1 MKIHRLNTPLDS
13 EQIKQLKAGDKVL
26 ISGTIYTARDAA
38 HKRMIQ
44 LLAEGK
50 ELPMN
55 IKGQIVYYVGPAQ
68 LLDLGLK
75 GMIGKGSRSEVV
87 IDSIIKNQAV
97 YFVAIG
103 GAAVVMA
110 EAIKAVEIIAWED
123 LGTEALRK
131 LEIIDLPCFVGIDSS
146 GNDVFEI
153 ERKKYK
159 INED

>member
-1 MKIHRLNTPLDS
+1 
-13 EQIKQLKAGDKVL
+13 
-26 ISGTIYTARDAA
+26 
-38 HKRMIQ
+38 
-44 LLAEGK
+44 
-50 ELPMN
+50 
-55 IKGQIVYYVGPAQ
+55 
-68 LLDLGLK
+68 
-75 GMIGKGSRSEVV
+75 
-87 IDSIIKNQAV
+87 
-97 YFVAIG
+97 
-103 GAAVVMA
+103 MA